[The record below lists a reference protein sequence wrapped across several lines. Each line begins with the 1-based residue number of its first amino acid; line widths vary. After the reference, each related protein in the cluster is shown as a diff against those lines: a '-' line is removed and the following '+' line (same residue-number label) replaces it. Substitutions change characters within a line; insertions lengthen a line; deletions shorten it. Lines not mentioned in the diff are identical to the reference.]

1 MATHAIVTDVYLKA
15 AEFLREGKKFALA
28 VVMKDAGSTPR
39 KAGTKAI
46 IDEEGSIW
54 GTIGGGL
61 LESITRKMGIETIES
76 GNPKIFD
83 FKFSGTDAAEDEP
96 VCGGN
101 MRMLI
106 DPTAAQSAQYY
117 YNICAL
123 IENRERGVVM
133 RSLLNEPNCTLVGLV
148 DAKFWSDQNDP
159 LLAVIRRV
167 AAQEQAEYLED
178 ASGQP
183 TLLEPIIP
191 VPRLLIG
198 GGGHVGQALARAA
211 QLAGFEVVVIEDR
224 VEFSDPSLFGV
235 GIQCRR
241 GLFGDVLNEFPIDQ
255 DTYVA
260 LVGRG
265 HKVDSAALR
274 ACLNSPAPYIG
285 MMGSRRKVALVKK
298 HFIEEMLIDEAGWR
312 KIHAPIGLDIGA
324 ETVPE
329 IAASIVAQMVSVRRK
344 RELS

>member
-1 MATHAIVTDVYLKA
+1 MPTHVVVTDIYQKV
-15 AEFLREGKKFALA
+15 AEFLRAEKKFALA

-61 LESITRKMGIETIES
+61 LESVARKMGIEGIES
-76 GNPKIFD
+76 GTPRIFD
-83 FKFSGTDAAEDEP
+83 FKFSGTEAAEDEP

-101 MRMLI
+101 MRILI
-106 DPTAAQSAQYY
+106 DPTAAESAQYY
-117 YNICAL
+117 YNICSV
-123 IENRERGVVM
+123 IERRERGVVM
-133 RSLLNEPNCTLVGLV
+133 RTLLNEAKFVLIGLM
-148 DAKFWSDQNDP
+148 DAKDCPDQNDS
-159 LLAVIRRV
+159 LAVAIRRV
-167 AAQEQAEYLED
+167 AAEGQPEYLED
-178 ASGQP
+178 SSGEP

-191 VPRLLIG
+191 VPRLLIS
-198 GGGHVGQALARAA
+198 GGGHVGQALARTA
-211 QLAGFEVVVIEDR
+211 QLVGFEVVVIEDR
-224 VEFSDPSLFGV
+224 AEFSDPSLFGE

-241 GLFGDVLNEFPIDQ
+241 GAFADVLHEFPIDQ
-255 DTYVA
+255 DTYIA

-265 HKVDSAALR
+265 HKVDSKALLS
-274 ACLNSPAPYIG
+274 CLNAPAAYIG

-298 HFIEEMLIDEAGWR
+298 HFIDEMLIDEEGWK

-329 IAASIVAQMVSVRRK
+329 IAASIVAQMVAVRRK
-344 RELS
+344 KELT